1 MASVVNMCNSAL
13 NLLGASTI
21 SSLTEDTKNA
31 RLCNQRYE
39 PIRNRV
45 FRSHNWNC
53 LIKRVQ
59 LAQDSTGPV
68 VEYTYGYTLPTDCLR
83 VMKIHNGSTD
93 SIASDLDYKVEGRKI
108 VTDITTIYL
117 VYIALITDP
126 NEYDSYLREAVSHQ
140 LAADICYAITNNSA
154 LANNYMIRADE
165 RLREARFIDATE
177 NALDTVEANE
187 FTDARLKGDHISD
200 RLILLVTQEVCQQ
213 REFDEP
219 VRVLNGQLF

>member
-1 MASVVNMCNSAL
+1 MASVVDICNSAL

-21 SSLTEDTKNA
+21 SALTEDTKNA

-68 VEYTYGYTLPTDCLR
+68 IEYTYGYTLPSDCLR
-83 VMKIHNGSTD
+83 VLKIHNGSTD
-93 SIASDLDYKVEGRKI
+93 SIASALDYKIEGRKV
-108 VTDITTIYL
+108 VTDQTTIYL
-117 VYIALITDP
+117 IYVAVDTDP
-126 NEYDSYLREAVSHQ
+126 TNYDVYLYEAISHQ
-140 LAADICYAITNNSA
+140 LAADLAYAITNNST
-154 LANNYMIRADE
+154 LANNYMKRADE

-177 NALDTVEANE
+177 NALDTIEANE
-187 FTDARLKGDHISD
+187 FTDARL
-200 RLILLVTQEVCQQ
+200 
-213 REFDEP
+213 
-219 VRVLNGQLF
+219 

>member
-45 FRSHNWNC
+45 FRLHNWNC

-187 FTDARLKGDHISD
+187 FTDARL
-200 RLILLVTQEVCQQ
+200 
-213 REFDEP
+213 
-219 VRVLNGQLF
+219 

>member
-1 MASVVNMCNSAL
+1 MASVVDICNSAL

-21 SSLTEDTKNA
+21 SALTEDTKNA

-39 PIRNRV
+39 PMRNRV

-68 VEYTYGYTLPTDCLR
+68 VEYTYGYTLPSDCLR
-83 VMKIHNGSTD
+83 VLKIHNGSTD
-93 SIASDLDYKVEGRKI
+93 SIKSALDYKIEGRKV
-108 VTDITTIYL
+108 VTDQTTIYL
-117 VYIALITDP
+117 VYVAIDTDP
-126 NEYDSYLREAVSHQ
+126 TNYDSYLYEAISHQ

-154 LANNYMIRADE
+154 LANNYMARADE

-177 NALDTVEANE
+177 NALDTIEANE
-187 FTDARLKGDHISD
+187 FTDARL
-200 RLILLVTQEVCQQ
+200 
-213 REFDEP
+213 
-219 VRVLNGQLF
+219 

>member
-1 MASVVNMCNSAL
+1 MASVVDMCNSAL

-31 RLCNQRYE
+31 RLCNQRFE
-39 PIRNRV
+39 PIRDRV

-83 VMKIHNGSTD
+83 VLKIHNGSTD
-93 SIASDLDYKVEGRKI
+93 SIKSALDYKIEGRKV
-108 VTDITTIYL
+108 VTDETTIYL
-117 VYIALITDP
+117 VYVALVTDP
-126 NEYDSYLREAVSHQ
+126 NEFDSYLREAISHQ
-140 LAADICYAITNNSA
+140 LAADICYAITNNST
-154 LANNYMIRADE
+154 LANNYMNRADE

-177 NALDTVEANE
+177 NSLGTIESNE
-187 FTDARLKGDHISD
+187 FVDARL
-200 RLILLVTQEVCQQ
+200 
-213 REFDEP
+213 
-219 VRVLNGQLF
+219 

>member
-1 MASVVNMCNSAL
+1 MASIVDMCNSAL

-21 SSLTEDTKNA
+21 SALTEDTKNA

-68 VEYTYGYTLPTDCLR
+68 VEYTYGYTLPSDCLR
-83 VMKIHNGSTD
+83 VLKIHNGSTD
-93 SIASDLDYKVEGRKI
+93 SIISALDYKIEGRKV
-108 VTDITTIYL
+108 VTDETTIYL
-117 VYIALITDP
+117 IYVAVDTDP
-126 NEYDSYLREAVSHQ
+126 TNYDVYLYEAIAHQ
-140 LAADICYAITNNSA
+140 LAADLCYAITNNST
-154 LANNYMIRADE
+154 LANNYMTRADE

-177 NALDTVEANE
+177 NAIDTIEANE
-187 FTDARLKGDHISD
+187 FTDARL
-200 RLILLVTQEVCQQ
+200 
-213 REFDEP
+213 
-219 VRVLNGQLF
+219 